1 MTTITTERLIVRR
14 LREEDRQAMIEIHT
28 DPRTNRFDPDP
39 PDADRAGEL
48 VTAWLDHWAEH
59 GFGYGAVTE
68 VGAATVIGLT
78 GVRLRDFHGEEVL
91 NLGYRFRPEVWGRGY
106 AVEAARGVLSWRA
119 GTLPGT
125 PVLAT
130 IDVANQSSLRVAERI
145 GFREYTEEV
154 HLGAPAR
161 HYRL

>member
-1 MTTITTERLIVRR
+1 
-14 LREEDRQAMIEIHT
+14 
-28 DPRTNRFDPDP
+28 
-39 PDADRAGEL
+39 
-48 VTAWLDHWAEH
+48 
-59 GFGYGAVTE
+59 
-68 VGAATVIGLT
+68 
-78 GVRLRDFHGEEVL
+78 LRDFHGEEVL

-106 AVEAARGVLSWRA
+106 AVEAARGVLSWHA
-119 GTLPGT
+119 GTRPRL

-130 IDVANQSSLRVAERI
+130 IDVANRSSLRVAERI